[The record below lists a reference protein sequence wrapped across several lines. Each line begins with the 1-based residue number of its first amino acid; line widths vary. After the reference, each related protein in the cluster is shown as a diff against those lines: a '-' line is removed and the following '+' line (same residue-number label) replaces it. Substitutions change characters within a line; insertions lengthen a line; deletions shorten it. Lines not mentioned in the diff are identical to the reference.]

1 MRKLLAAVIM
11 AGGLFTASNVFCE
24 VVDKVEIIVNDEM
37 ITRREIDSSLAPI
50 YEKFKTV
57 YSGEELISKLVE
69 ARQKI
74 VEQLIDD
81 RLVYSEA
88 KRMNVQVGDSE
99 VDEKVKET
107 IRHFG
112 SKEEFQKALSI
123 QQITEKELR
132 DRYRE
137 QVASRRLVD
146 QKVGSKV
153 VITPLEAIEYYDKHA
168 AEFAEP
174 EELNVLNI
182 MVKPGEDVKKSATL
196 IKEIKKR
203 LNEGCDFGGLA
214 KIYSEG
220 PGAEQG
226 GAMGY
231 MKRGDLMPQIED
243 AIFKLKDQEIS
254 GVIQTSAGYHIFKVV
269 DRKPAKIR
277 TLNEARD
284 DVEGAIFRQKV
295 NEKIKAWVATLRKN
309 AYIEIR

>member
-1 MRKLLAAVIM
+1 MKKLLAAFII
-11 AGGLFTASNVFCE
+11 AGGLLMASHAYCE
-24 VVDKVEIIVNDEM
+24 VTDKVEIIVNDEM
-37 ITRREIDSSLAPI
+37 ITRREIDSSLAPV
-50 YEKFKTV
+50 YDKYKTV

-69 ARQKI
+69 ARQNI
-74 VEQLIDD
+74 VSQLIDD

-88 KRMNVQVGDSE
+88 KRLNVQVSEEE
-99 VDEKVKET
+99 VDERMEQTYKN
-107 IRHFG
+107 FG
-112 SKEEFQKALSI
+112 TKEEFKKVLSM

-137 QVASRRLVD
+137 QIASRRLVD

-153 VITPLEAIEYYDKHA
+153 VITPSEAIEYYNKHVT
-168 AEFAEP
+168 EFSEP

-182 MVKPGEDVKKSATL
+182 MIKPGEDPKRSATL
-196 IKEIKKR
+196 IQDILKR

-220 PGAEQG
+220 PGAEEG
-226 GAMGY
+226 GSMGY
-231 MKRGDLMPQIED
+231 VKRGDLMPQIEGP
-243 AIFKLKDQEIS
+243 IFNLKDGEIS

-269 DRKPAKIR
+269 DRKSAKTR

-295 NEKIKAWVATLRKN
+295 NEKIKVWIATLRKN